1 MNISYKW
8 LLDLVP
14 VDVSPSRV
22 GEALTSVGL
31 AVEGIHEHGG
41 DHVLDIDLTS
51 NRPDCLSHL
60 GVARELGAVL
70 GQEVVLPM
78 PNVESAAAPADLVTL
93 REREL
98 CPRFTARIIR
108 NVNVGPSPKW
118 LIDRL
123 EAIGERSINNVADI
137 TNYVMHELGP
147 PMHAFDLDKLEGGRI
162 VVRRAAAGEKI
173 RTLDDVERELDTSV
187 LMICDAEKPAA
198 VAGIMGGL
206 ESSIT
211 EETTSVLLEVAYFD
225 RAAIRAASRK
235 LNLATEASYRFER
248 GVDID
253 NLERASARAAALI
266 AELCGGEPADFVDV
280 YPEPK
285 PRRLIESSDIVAA
298 VRRLTG
304 LDVSADDCI
313 RILASLGIA
322 EEGSANGTKRTFAA
336 PTWRH
341 DLAIEADLVEE
352 IARHTGLDRIVAELP
367 PAIGAGEYQPGEN
380 RERRLRGTLV
390 ANGFSEAISYSFI
403 DTKYDDAIDPV
414 PGVVERSD
422 ESFVTL
428 QDSIIEG
435 AVRMRASALPGML
448 EAVRVNLNQQRR
460 DQKLFEIGRV
470 FAAGSNDE
478 GLPNEQKV
486 LAIVLTGN
494 ELDAGRSA
502 AVRVLD
508 FYDLKGSIEAAF
520 ETADVTN
527 VEVRAENAR
536 HLKEGQSAAIYVAG
550 TKVGWIGTLADGV
563 AASFK
568 YKQPVYVGEVNLSA
582 VLSAPRRQAVYRP
595 LAKYPGVMRDISFVV
610 DRKTEFAAIKSAIDG
625 LGVEL
630 LRSVEF
636 VDVYE
641 GAGMNAGEKSITIR
655 LEYRSDERTLV
666 EDEVEELNRKVVDA
680 VENSVGAKVRFG

>member
-14 VDVSPSRV
+14 TDASPSRV

-31 AVEGIHEHGG
+31 AVEGIHEHGE
-41 DHVLDIDLTS
+41 DRVLDIDLTS

-70 GQEVVLPM
+70 SNDVVLPA
-78 PNVESAAAPADLVTL
+78 PNVQSADAAADLVTL
-93 REREL
+93 REPDL

-108 NVNVGPSPKW
+108 NVKVGPSPEW
-118 LIDRL
+118 LVERL
-123 EAIGERSINNVADI
+123 EAIGERSINNVADV
-137 TNYVMHELGP
+137 TNYVMHELGQ
-147 PMHAFDLDKLEGGRI
+147 PMHSFDLDKLEGRRI
-162 VVRRAAAGEKI
+162 VVRRAASGEKI
-173 RTLDDVERELDTSV
+173 RTLDDVERELDSSM

-206 ESSIT
+206 DSSIT
-211 EETTSVLLEVAYFD
+211 EETTNVLLEVAYFD
-225 RAAIRAASRK
+225 RAAIRASSRK
-235 LNLATEASYRFER
+235 LSLATEASYRFER

-253 NLERASARAAALI
+253 NLERASARAANLI
-266 AELCGGEPADFVDV
+266 AEFCGGEPADFIDV

-285 PRRLIESSDIVAA
+285 GRKLIESNDIVAA
-298 VRRLTG
+298 VKRLTG
-304 LDVSADDCI
+304 LDVPAEDCV

-322 EEGSANGTKRTFAA
+322 EEGSANGTKRSFTA

-352 IARHTGLDRIVAELP
+352 IARHTGLDRIAAELP
-367 PAIGAGEYQPGEN
+367 PAIAAGEYQPSEN
-380 RERRLRGTLV
+380 RERRLRTTLV

-403 DTKYDDAIDPV
+403 DTKYDDVIDSV
-414 PGVVERSD
+414 PGVVELPD

-435 AVRMRASALPGML
+435 AVRMRASALPGLL

-486 LAIVLTGN
+486 LAIVLTGSK
-494 ELDAGRSA
+494 LDAGRAA
-502 AVRVLD
+502 AVRALD
-508 FYDLKGSIEAAF
+508 FYDLKGCVEAAF
-520 ETADVTN
+520 EAADVDGF
-527 VEVRAENAR
+527 EVRAENVP
-536 HLKEGQSAAIYVAG
+536 HLKEGQSAAVYVSG
-550 TKVGWIGTLADGV
+550 TKVGWIGTLADNV

-568 YKQPVYVGEVNLSA
+568 FKQPVFVGEVNLSA
-582 VLSAPRRQAVYRP
+582 VFASPRRQAVYRP

-610 DRKTEFAAIKSAIDG
+610 ERKTAFAEIKSAIDA

-630 LRSVEF
+630 LRNVEF

-641 GAGMNAGEKSITIR
+641 GAGLNAGERSITIR

-666 EDEVEELNRKVVDA
+666 EDEVEQLNRKVVEA
-680 VENSVGAKVRFG
+680 VESSTGAKVRFG